1 MIGRERLS
9 VLEKDREEILKER
22 KRISIVT
29 GEEVSEEYEVRVLS

>member
-9 VLEKDREEILKER
+9 VLEKEREEILKER